1 MTGGSNGGM
10 MAMVYATQRAERL
23 ALRTQKTH

>member
-10 MAMVYATQRAERL
+10 MTMVYATQRAERL
-23 ALRTQKTH
+23 ALRT